1 MSNLEMNQLVATY
14 LGSAFVV
21 DSAFVD
27 YADQL
32 FVVAFHQLHLF
43 HPFSLESSSQVL
55 LLELGEPQV
64 RGLNGARCQNRI
76 I

>member
-1 MSNLEMNQLVATY
+1 MSNLEMNQLAATF
-14 LGSAFVV
+14 LGSEFVV

-27 YADQL
+27 YADQW

-55 LLELGEPQV
+55 LLELVEPQE